1 MDVLCDTSFLMVLVS
16 TPTKRIDK
24 VELELGNKLNFLV
37 PTIVIDELK
46 HLQLSAGPKRSKM
59 AKLAIE
65 ISNSK
70 LKVVDIIKSGHV
82 DDALID
88 YAVNHDCAAATID
101 KSLRRR
107 LIASGVPVITLNRN
121 KFMVATNLGT
131 RDNFKF

>member
-16 TPTKRIDK
+16 TPTKHIDK
-24 VELELGNKLNFLV
+24 VESELGNKLNFLV

-107 LIASGVPVITLNRN
+107 LIASGVSVITLKRN
-121 KFMVATNLGT
+121 KFMVANLGT

>member
-1 MDVLCDTSFLMVLVS
+1 MVLVS
-16 TPTKRIDK
+16 TPTKHIDK
-24 VELELGNKLNFLV
+24 VESELGNKLNFLV

-70 LKVVDIIKSGHV
+70 LKVVDIMKLGHV

-107 LIASGVPVITLNRN
+107 LIASGVSVITLKGN
-121 KFMVATNLGT
+121 KFMVANLGA

>member
-16 TPTKRIDK
+16 TPTKHIDK
-24 VELELGNKLNFLV
+24 VESELGNKLNFLV

-59 AKLAIE
+59 AELAIE

-70 LKVVDIIKSGHV
+70 LKVIDIIKSGHV

-101 KSLRRR
+101 KSLQRR
-107 LIASGVPVITLNRN
+107 LIASGVSVITLKRN
-121 KFMVATNLGT
+121 KFMVANLGA

>member
-1 MDVLCDTSFLMVLVS
+1 MVLVS
-16 TPTKRIDK
+16 TPTKHIDK
-24 VELELGNKLNFLV
+24 VESELGNKLNFLV

-107 LIASGVPVITLNRN
+107 LIASGVSVITLKRN
-121 KFMVATNLGT
+121 KFMVANLGT

>member
-16 TPTKRIDK
+16 TPTKHIDK
-24 VELELGNKLNFLV
+24 VESELGNKLNFLV

-59 AKLAIE
+59 AELAIE

-70 LKVVDIIKSGHV
+70 LKVIDIIKTGHV

-88 YAVNHDCAAATID
+88 YAVNHGCAAATID

-121 KFMVATNLGT
+121 KFIFASLST